1 MQASAEV
8 ALGRG
13 EGPGAGLVSL
23 WALRAVACV
32 IGCVPFAALAWMGA
46 ALGWL
51 AGGILRIRR
60 DHVER
65 ALWTAGVARPR
76 TEAAAMY
83 RGLGASLMELQ
94 WLAGRREARPSRHAA
109 FDATS
114 QALLDAAFARG
125 RGVVLAAS
133 HTGNWELAAAAV
145 AGSYPL
151 LAVTK
156 RMSVGAVD
164 RFVREA
170 RAARG
175 IDLATRDD
183 AFPRARRALRRGG
196 VVAMMIDQVPD
207 RRRHG
212 LPVVFLGAPALAD
225 RSPAALAA
233 QMRAPLVVAV
243 TARAAGASSMRVL
256 AVLEPPALGVA
267 CGARRAW
274 VDEATRAA
282 TAALDAF
289 VRTSPAD
296 WLWMHRRW
304 RIPEQ

>member
-1 MQASAEV
+1 M
-8 ALGRG
+8 G
-13 EGPGAGLVSL
+13 SL
-23 WALRAVACV
+23 ALRAVAWG
-32 IGCVPFAALAWMGA
+32 IARLPFAALPWLGA
-46 ALGWL
+46 VLGWL
-51 AGGILRIRR
+51 AGGVLRIRR

-65 ALWTAGVARPR
+65 AMRTAGIARPGR
-76 TEAAAMY
+76 SAAAMY
-83 RGLGASLMELQ
+83 RGLGASLMELL
-94 WLAGRREARPSRHAA
+94 WLSARGEARPSRHAA
-109 FDATS
+109 FDAAS
-114 QALLDAAFARG
+114 QAQLDAAFARG

-145 AGSYPL
+145 AGSFPL

-156 RMSVGAVD
+156 RMSVGTVD
-164 RFVREA
+164 RFVRDA

-212 LPVVFLGAPALAD
+212 LPVTFLGAPALAD

-233 QMRAPLVVAV
+233 QMRAPLVVAA
-243 TARAAGASSMRVL
+243 TARARGASTMRVL
-256 AVLEPPALGVA
+256 AVLEPPAPGVA
-267 CGARRAW
+267 RGARRAW
-274 VDEATRAA
+274 VDEATRDA

-289 VRTSPAD
+289 VRAAPAD